1 MKLSYSKR
9 IERPDYG
16 DLNPFVNTSDPKN
29 IAAGNPYLKPE
40 IGNRLELSYNR
51 DLGKAGSFIATL
63 FYRENHNDIQPFI
76 IYYPSLKIGDSTYT
90 NVSVTTRENIGL
102 EKNMGSNLFG
112 DLHFNSKLNVRSN
125 LFIFYRHTINAIDKG
140 YNSNSF
146 NYRFNM
152 NASYQFSNTLV
163 AEFFGNFN
171 AARHEAQGRYP
182 SFTSYNMAVRKQFWN
197 KKGSLALTAINP
209 FNKYVTQKTNLFGP
223 NFNVVSVRRIPFRSI
238 GINFTWK
245 FGRLTFKKEEEDSK
259 DNGNLN
265 PPAEK

>member
-1 MKLSYSKR
+1 M
-9 IERPDYG
+9 
-16 DLNPFVNTSDPKN
+16 
-29 IAAGNPYLKPE
+29 
-40 IGNRLELSYNR
+40 
-51 DLGKAGSFIATL
+51 ATL

-76 IYYPSLKIGDSTYT
+76 VYYSSLQIGDSTYT

-102 EKNMGSNLFG
+102 EKNIGTNLFG
-112 DLHFNSKLNVRSN
+112 DLHFTPKLNVRTN
-125 LFIFYRHTINAIDKG
+125 LFFFYRHTINAIDKG

-171 AARHEAQGRYP
+171 SPRHEAQGRYP
-182 SFTSYNMAVRKQFWN
+182 SFTSYSMAIRKQFWN

-209 FNKYVTQKTNLFGP
+209 FNKYVNQETNLFGP
-223 NFNVVSVRRIPFRSI
+223 NFNVVSIRKIPFRSV

-245 FGRLTFKKEEEDSK
+245 FGKLTFKKEEEGNK

-265 PPAEK
+265 PPVEN